1 MRTLERLI
9 GPAAYRGAH
18 RRTLSGGDRRSGQ
31 QRDRRYIMET
41 QPGKRGIPTHGNPT
55 ESPARRPTARP
66 EQVDRIQNISRKTN
80 VGIRRSAEDVDEF
93 QDFS

>member
-1 MRTLERLI
+1 MTMHLIGDGQCYEVFGKERL
-9 GPAAYRGAH
+9 
-18 RRTLSGGDRRSGQ
+18 
-31 QRDRRYIMET
+31 ET

-55 ESPARRPTARP
+55 EGPARRPTGRP
-66 EQVDRIQNISRKTN
+66 EQVDRIQDISRKTN